1 LFATVAG
8 SGSPAQ
14 AQGAAAGLRGKSVIA
29 SWTEIRVQRLG
40 GIGEFTE
47 RAVANSLSA
56 YISAEG
62 RVFARR
68 TVFSSGSKRRGSGS
82 QSSVGE
88 NAGGRQQ
95 ASIQGRSLVIITNFR
110 AGGARMARIDFD
122 AGFSSCTANVILGRE
137 NGTAVVHGRSQIGGQ
152 ALEIKS
158 AKVTN
163 PTCSIRSGN
172 VFGQ

>member
-1 LFATVAG
+1 M
-8 SGSPAQ
+8 
-14 AQGAAAGLRGKSVIA
+14 
-29 SWTEIRVQRLG
+29 QRLG

-56 YISAEG
+56 YVSAEG

-68 TVFSSGSKRRGSGS
+68 TVFSSGSGRRRGSGS

-88 NAGGRQQ
+88 NAGGGQQ
-95 ASIQGRSLVIITNFR
+95 ASIQGRSLVIVTKFR

-122 AGFSSCTANVILGRE
+122 ASFSSCTANVILGRE
-137 NGTAVVHGRSQIGGQ
+137 DGAAVVHGRSQVSGE

-172 VFGQ
+172 VFGE